1 MENPYQ
7 SPTPNRFSD
16 AAAPTAYQPP
26 GSHVAR
32 GMVGHVRVL
41 GILMIVQ
48 GVLDLLM
55 GLMLVAMGI
64 GLPFLMSMDGNARN
78 PPPAEMPWIFGLVY
92 GGMGLC
98 GVIPGILHV
107 WAGWRV
113 FHFQQRTFGI
123 VSISA
128 GALSLGTCY
137 CGFTAIGLLVYGLI
151 VLLDASVK
159 QAFDLAQQGYTPDQI
174 DATFN
179 PWLAAQGV
187 MQPPPVPPPK

>member
-16 AAAPTAYQPP
+16 AAAPTAYQPQSP
-26 GSHVAR
+26 HVVR

-64 GLPFLMSMDGNARN
+64 GLPFLIAMDQNAAN
-78 PPPAEMPWIFGLVY
+78 PPPPNMPLFMGALY
-92 GGMGLC
+92 GGMGLF
-98 GVIPGILHV
+98 GLIPGVLNV
-107 WAGWRV
+107 WAGLRV
-113 FHFQQRTFGI
+113 FRFQQRTFGI

-128 GALSLGTCY
+128 GALSMVTCY

-159 QAFDLAQQGYTPDQI
+159 QAFELAQQGYTPDQI